1 MTRHLH
7 QWIAYLGIAGEVASS
22 KWVGGCKGGGRG
34 YRGKGAVRASSSSTT
49 TSALLSPSLTLAD
62 PATPKDPAPQG
73 GRAARGAAWRV
84 TGRAA
89 DKKAQ
94 EI

>member
-1 MTRHLH
+1 MTSHLH
-7 QWIAYLGIAGEVASS
+7 QWIGYLGIAGEVASS

-34 YRGKGAVRASSSSTT
+34 YRRKGAVRTSST
-49 TSALLSPSLTLAD
+49 TSALLSPSLTLTD

-73 GRAARGAAWRV
+73 GRAAWGAAWRV

-94 EI
+94 EV